1 MELLTITHTDFTM
14 SIECNK
20 FDAIWNKARNNIGE
34 QGLLSSY
41 SWSDGVL
48 SVVRHTEGEDI
59 FIEKEQK
66 THAVFFDNADYP
78 IWVEFKDYVKDAKF
92 GSLLQ
97 GDNERFTYRKHI
109 LAGFLNYKNEIG
121 RSEIRLVYKT
131 KEKIKHFIF
140 SFEVLSTKL
149 NYHEHWR
156 SILEDIER
164 EYRML
169 SLDYMKRTYHGFSP
183 EQNGDTPEIV
193 WWSIFSEEQEK
204 FIRACKNIIERPRHR
219 LRGQEVYMRA
229 DRLKIIPR
237 GIENE
242 LAEHRKESTHLYRVE
257 EQVQNND
264 TQENRFLKFALDQI
278 TKKYESLKKRIEG
291 LNNISEV
298 KKNEMTDVFI
308 RLQRLQR
315 NPFFRTIGRFKGFN
329 QESLILHKATGYSQV
344 YRT

>member
-48 SVVRHTEGEDI
+48 SVVRHAEGEDI

-169 SLDYMKRTYHGFSP
+169 SLDYMKRTYHGFSL
-183 EQNGDTPEIV
+183 NRTEI
-193 WWSIFSEEQEK
+193 
-204 FIRACKNIIERPRHR
+204 
-219 LRGQEVYMRA
+219 
-229 DRLKIIPR
+229 
-237 GIENE
+237 
-242 LAEHRKESTHLYRVE
+242 HRKLCGGVFFPK
-257 EQVQNND
+257 
-264 TQENRFLKFALDQI
+264 NRRSSYVPA
-278 TKKYESLKKRIEG
+278 RI
-291 LNNISEV
+291 
-298 KKNEMTDVFI
+298 
-308 RLQRLQR
+308 
-315 NPFFRTIGRFKGFN
+315 
-329 QESLILHKATGYSQV
+329 
-344 YRT
+344 

>member
-131 KEKIKHFIF
+131 KEKIKHYWTEIYHKPTDQTHPETDDYGGLMQ
-140 SFEVLSTKL
+140 EVKLFFDLGYLWANTKD
-149 NYHEHWR
+149 YPQWKPESEFAR
-156 SILEDIER
+156 ILER
-164 EYRML
+164 
-169 SLDYMKRTYHGFSP
+169 
-183 EQNGDTPEIV
+183 
-193 WWSIFSEEQEK
+193 
-204 FIRACKNIIERPRHR
+204 
-219 LRGQEVYMRA
+219 
-229 DRLKIIPR
+229 
-237 GIENE
+237 
-242 LAEHRKESTHLYRVE
+242 
-257 EQVQNND
+257 
-264 TQENRFLKFALDQI
+264 
-278 TKKYESLKKRIEG
+278 
-291 LNNISEV
+291 
-298 KKNEMTDVFI
+298 
-308 RLQRLQR
+308 
-315 NPFFRTIGRFKGFN
+315 
-329 QESLILHKATGYSQV
+329 
-344 YRT
+344 

>member
-140 SFEVLSTKL
+140 
-149 NYHEHWR
+149 
-156 SILEDIER
+156 LE
-164 EYRML
+164 
-169 SLDYMKRTYHGFSP
+169 
-183 EQNGDTPEIV
+183 
-193 WWSIFSEEQEK
+193 
-204 FIRACKNIIERPRHR
+204 
-219 LRGQEVYMRA
+219 
-229 DRLKIIPR
+229 
-237 GIENE
+237 
-242 LAEHRKESTHLYRVE
+242 
-257 EQVQNND
+257 
-264 TQENRFLKFALDQI
+264 
-278 TKKYESLKKRIEG
+278 
-291 LNNISEV
+291 
-298 KKNEMTDVFI
+298 
-308 RLQRLQR
+308 
-315 NPFFRTIGRFKGFN
+315 FN
-329 QESLILHKATGYSQV
+329 L
-344 YRT
+344 